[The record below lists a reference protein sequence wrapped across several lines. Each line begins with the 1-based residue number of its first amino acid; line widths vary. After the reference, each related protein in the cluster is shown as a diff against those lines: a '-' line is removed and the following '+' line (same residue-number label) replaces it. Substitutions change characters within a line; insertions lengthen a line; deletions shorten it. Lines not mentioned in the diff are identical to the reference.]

1 MKSACER
8 HGMKHFSASSC
19 ALAEADICLL
29 LMKLKGVRGSVGA
42 AAYRGTAAE
51 HGVAIG
57 LMDLS
62 APVADCQAAAVK
74 EFDRL
79 TALSGDPSREKERDA
94 VPGIVEQA
102 LAELRPYG
110 TPTDTQ
116 YKIEWSHPDLPL
128 PFIGF
133 ADFVWQDAGIVVDL
147 KSQLRLS
154 SEISTSH
161 ARQVSLYCGAIS
173 DNFDGR
179 VTYATP
185 KKAATYQ
192 VENMRDHVGAL
203 VKIAQRIERFLS
215 ISDDIDELCELVIPN
230 TSLFYYDPPT
240 RQAAYEI
247 FGI

>member
-1 MKSACER
+1 MSGCER
-8 HGMKHFSASSC
+8 HGMKHFSASTC
-19 ALAEADICLL
+19 ALAEADMALL
-29 LMKLKGVRGSVGA
+29 LMKLKGVRNSVGSA
-42 AAYRGTAAE
+42 AHRGSAAE
-51 HGVAIG
+51 HGVAMG
-57 LMDLS
+57 LMDPS

-79 TALSGDPSREKERDA
+79 TALSGDANREKEREA
-94 VPGIVEQA
+94 VPGTVEQA

-110 TPTDTQ
+110 VPSHTQ
-116 YKIEWSHPDLPL
+116 YRIEWARPDLPL
-128 PFIGF
+128 PFIGY
-133 ADFVWQDAGIVVDL
+133 ADFFWEESGIIVDL

-154 SEISTSH
+154 SEISTPH

-173 DNFDGR
+173 DNLDGR
-179 VTYATP
+179 VCYSTP
-185 KKAATYQ
+185 KKSAVYQ
-192 VENMRDHVGAL
+192 VENMREHVEAL

-215 ISDDIDELCELVIPN
+215 VSDDIDELCGLVIPN

>member
-1 MKSACER
+1 MTSASER
-8 HGMKHFSASSC
+8 HGIKHFSASTC
-19 ALAEADICLL
+19 ALAEADMALL
-29 LMKLKGVRGSVGA
+29 LMKLKGVPNSVGSA
-42 AAYRGTAAE
+42 AHRGTASE
-51 HGVAIG
+51 HGVAMG
-57 LMDLS
+57 LLDPS
-62 APVADCQAAAVK
+62 ASLTDCKAAAVK

-79 TALSGDPSREKERDA
+79 TALSADENREKERDA

-110 TPTDTQ
+110 VPSHTQ
-116 YKIEWSHPDLPL
+116 FRIEWAHPDVPL

-133 ADFVWQDAGIVVDL
+133 ADFYWEEAGIVVDL

-154 SEISTSH
+154 SEVSTPH

-173 DNFDGR
+173 DNLDGR
-179 VTYATP
+179 VTYVTP

-192 VENMRDHVGAL
+192 VENMRDHVQSL
-203 VKIAQRIERFLS
+203 VRIAQRIERFLS
-215 ISDDIDELCELVIPN
+215 LSDDIDELCSLVIPN
-230 TSLFYYDPPT
+230 TSLFYYNPPT

>member
-1 MKSACER
+1 MTSAGER
-8 HGMKHFSASSC
+8 HGMKHFSASTC
-19 ALAEADICLL
+19 ALAENDMALL
-29 LMKLKGVRGSVGA
+29 LMKLKGVRNSVGSA
-42 AAYRGTAAE
+42 AHRGSAAE
-51 HGVAIG
+51 HGVAMG

-62 APVADCQAAAVK
+62 VPVADCQAAAVK

-79 TALSGDPSREKERDA
+79 TALSADANREKEREA

-110 TPTDTQ
+110 VPSHTQ
-116 YKIEWSHPDLPL
+116 YKIEWAHPDVPL
-128 PFIGF
+128 PFIGY
-133 ADFVWQDAGIVVDL
+133 ADFFWEEAGIIVDL

-173 DNFDGR
+173 DNLDGR

-192 VENMRDHVGAL
+192 VENMREHVGTL

-215 ISDDIDELCELVIPN
+215 ISDDIDELCGLVIPN